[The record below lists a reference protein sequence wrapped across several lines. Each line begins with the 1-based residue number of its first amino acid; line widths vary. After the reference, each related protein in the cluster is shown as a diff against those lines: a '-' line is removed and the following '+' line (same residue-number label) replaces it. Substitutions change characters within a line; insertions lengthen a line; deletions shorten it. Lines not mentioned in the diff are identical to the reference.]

1 MLIAFSLWW
10 FWVSGHATPTIILAA
25 PVLARVS
32 PRGIN
37 IASWQSFVPLLVPA
51 DDMINAVRLNSMQ
64 FTGARAFGPA
74 VGGLVLARFGPAT
87 AFMFNA
93 VTFLLVIGALVAVRP
108 RVRHADRPRPTRSRT
123 VPGRP
128 RATCGGAGRSP
139 SLSRRSP

>member
-10 FWVSGHATPTIILAA
+10 FWVSGRATPDIIL
-25 PVLARVS
+25 VHLFLAGFTS
-32 PRGIN
+32 GIN
-37 IASWQSFVPLLVPA
+37 IASWQSFVPLLVPG

-93 VTFLLVIGALVAVRP
+93 VTFLLVIGALVARSASASP
-108 RVRHADRPRPTRSRT
+108 RRRVAAGVCSNSS
-123 VPGRP
+123 GRAS
-128 RATCGGAGRSP
+128 ATCGGAGRWP
-139 SLSRRSP
+139 SLSRRSR